1 MAEILTI
8 DEAAERLKLKS
19 DTVRDWCHKGK
30 LRASKL
36 GRIWR
41 IDAAAL
47 EELMRGTTS
56 EALAVPTPAA
66 VETPRRA
73 RQPCSPA
80 ASDEG
85 RGLEHPGDGHRL
97 NAGGRADARPVEV
110 PGRRARSP
118 TCWPRRRAHDDRERL
133 AYAQA
138 MGEQLFTHVA

>member
-66 VETPRRA
+66 VETPQA
-73 RQPCSPA
+73 RKA
-80 ASDEG
+80 ALLAQLQAMKAEG
-85 RGLEHPGDGHRL
+85 LSTQAMAHRL
-97 NAGGRADARPVEV
+97 NAEGL
-110 PGRRARSP
+110 P
-118 TCWPRRRAHDDRERL
+118 TLSGKGTWQNGTIANL
-133 AYAQA
+133 LAQA
-138 MGEQLFTHVA
+138 EGTR